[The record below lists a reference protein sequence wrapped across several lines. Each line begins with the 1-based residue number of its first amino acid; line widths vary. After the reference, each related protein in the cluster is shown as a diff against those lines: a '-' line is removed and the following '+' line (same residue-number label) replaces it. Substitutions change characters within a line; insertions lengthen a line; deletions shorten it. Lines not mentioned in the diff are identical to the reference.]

1 MNISLLKKLRTR
13 FLRMRHPEHFQM
25 DVIAVQTDCGS
36 QMCIAGHVLD
46 LAGYTRK
53 LRSEDDRSAVLDF
66 DFIDPSGR
74 KVRSPL
80 WAAARE
86 MGLDYRRV
94 NGNKAFE
101 LFHDMSLTTPA
112 EAAERIQGLIEV
124 EG

>member
-1 MNISLLKKLRTR
+1 
-13 FLRMRHPEHFQM
+13 MRHPEHFQM